1 MAQAPAPEDTT
12 AQPTGGLPTS
22 DTTTSPDTTGG
33 LPTDTATP
41 TDTPV
46 APTVVDQTTDPQTG
60 YTTTTYSDGTSN
72 TVDQNGDSVD
82 PNAATTADTGT
93 SSSSSSD
100 GSSSG
105 VVGTV
110 LGALSSL
117 YPSSGTTTTVP
128 STTKT
133 TPSTTKTTPST
144 TTTIPST
151 TTTTPTTTVSTKPQA
166 TMIKG
171 TQITLPEATSYSVPV
186 DTYQTPA
193 ANPNLE
199 QFIQTA
205 ANGGLM
211 SFAGGG
217 DVNSP
222 PTVTMHPLLMHG
234 HQFNFTQPHVG
245 LNPLS
250 DAPAPVFHHKA
261 GGQIHEHRP
270 EFFSEGG
277 LGAIQHTYVTGKGD
291 GTSDSIPAMLANGE
305 FVIPADVVS
314 SLGNGSNDSGAKV
327 LDEFLKTIR
336 EHKRKADAKHL
347 PPDSKG
353 PLGYLLDAKKRVRA

>member
-1 MAQAPAPEDTT
+1 
-12 AQPTGGLPTS
+12 LPTS
-22 DTTTSPDTTGG
+22 DTTTPDTSGG
-33 LPTDTATP
+33 LPTNTATP
-41 TDTPV
+41 TDTPA
-46 APTVVDQTTDPQTG
+46 APTVVDQTTDPATG
-60 YTTTTYSDGTSN
+60 NTTTNYSDGTT
-72 TVDQNGDSVD
+72 TVTDANGNAVD
-82 PNAATTADTGT
+82 PNATPTTTSDT
-93 SSSSSSD
+93 SSE
-100 GSSSG
+100 SG
-105 VVGTV
+105 TNLGGVLSTV
-110 LGALSSL
+110 LGAIPALYKNSSSSGSSS
-117 YPSSGTTTTVP
+117 SSGTTTT
-128 STTKT
+128 T
-133 TPSTTKTTPST
+133 TPTGTTSGGLSVVTP
-144 TTTIPST
+144 
-151 TTTTPTTTVSTKPQA
+151 TTTPTTTTSTKPKA

-171 TQITLPEATSYSVPV
+171 TQIALPEATSYSVPV

-261 GGQIHEHRP
+261 GGQIHEHHP